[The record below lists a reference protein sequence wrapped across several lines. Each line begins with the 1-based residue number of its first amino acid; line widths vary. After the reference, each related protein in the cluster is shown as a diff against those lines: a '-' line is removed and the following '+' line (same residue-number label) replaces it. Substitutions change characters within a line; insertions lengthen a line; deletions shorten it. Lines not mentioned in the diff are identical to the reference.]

1 MEDKMIF
8 KEGNKVERI
17 NGSHM
22 HMEIGDTATV
32 TSLSGTVLYL
42 KEYSGGHSASN
53 FKLEYTS
60 WKDKYKGTK

>member
-1 MEDKMIF
+1 MIF

-17 NGSHM
+17 YGSHM

-42 KEYSGGHSASN
+42 KEYSGGHSARN
-53 FKLEYTS
+53 FKLSYTT